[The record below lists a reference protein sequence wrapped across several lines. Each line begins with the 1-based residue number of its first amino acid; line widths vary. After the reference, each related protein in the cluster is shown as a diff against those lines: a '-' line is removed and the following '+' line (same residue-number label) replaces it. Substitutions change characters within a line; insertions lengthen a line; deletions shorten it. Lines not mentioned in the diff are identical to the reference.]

1 MARDDLSSVHRQ
13 RHDLNGEVPSE
24 EGARRIPG
32 RAPEHPVDDAKSDE
46 RRTRTARDRDTCVRP
61 ETARIDAGKRRSRV
75 PKRSDCTAETLRAR
89 RGLNGANYQQIE
101 QSRVRVRPVML
112 KEAGWFE
119 SEPVLTTLLS

>member
-24 EGARRIPG
+24 EGARPTSVAPG
-32 RAPEHPVDDAKSDE
+32 PREIATPASGS
-46 RRTRTARDRDTCVRP
+46 ARP

-89 RGLNGANYQQIE
+89 RGLKGANYQQSE

-112 KEAGWFE
+112 KEVGWFE
-119 SEPVLTTLLS
+119 SERVLTILLS